1 MQTGPME
8 RLDYYIQLL
17 RENRPKKFSVN
28 LLFQHM
34 PPGLACSERTIQR
47 DIKKLIQS
55 ELAKEIKLRWGKDPY
70 WIALPKSSDIPA
82 RIQA

>member
-17 RENRPKKFSVN
+17 RKHRPKKFSVN
-28 LLFQHM
+28 LLFEHM

-47 DIKKLIQS
+47 DIKKLIDS
-55 ELAKEIKLRWGKDPY
+55 ELAKEMNLRWGKDPY
-70 WIALPKSSDIPA
+70 WIALPKFPSPQRKIA
-82 RIQA
+82 T

>member
-17 RENRPKKFSVN
+17 REHRPKKFSVN
-28 LLFQHM
+28 LIFKRM

-55 ELAKEIKLRWGKDPY
+55 ELAKELSLRWGKDPY
-70 WIALPKSSDIPA
+70 WIALPKLAEIKEKIRA
-82 RIQA
+82 